1 MLTRL
6 PVPAQHGG
14 QSNRGEREPNEP
26 GNQMRARLRRGL
38 GALRLAFVVVSHVR
52 SSETH
57 LSCIPTTLES
67 ESSSRHRGRKKNF
80 GPQRC
85 QGPTRFLRRA
95 PFLDDRVDAFDHQDG
110 DAPALS
116 LGPAVLPMP
125 ATAASYLAWN
135 CFLSEMKIALMVR
148 QLDLG
153 HILCCSRVVRV
164 ERAHR
169 IIGCGVQKVLDLGNR
184 GVIDFAH
191 IRIGVEIR
199 NGFVA
204 EISPEYE
211 SIARG
216 EASRCVRW

>member
-1 MLTRL
+1 MQSVRFARCSIRLRAHRAFALWRGKFRKDLGQHFDEGGVGLLAKLPAHRL
-6 PVPAQHGG
+6 PLHLL
-14 QSNRGEREPNEP
+14 
-26 GNQMRARLRRGL
+26 MLRDL
-38 GALRLAFVVVSHVR
+38 GFACHTLLAKSIK
-52 SSETH
+52 SE
-57 LSCIPTTLES
+57 LL
-67 ESSSRHRGRKKNF
+67 
-80 GPQRC
+80 
-85 QGPTRFLRRA
+85 
-95 PFLDDRVDAFDHQDG
+95 
-110 DAPALS
+110 
-116 LGPAVLPMP
+116 
-125 ATAASYLAWN
+125 
-135 CFLSEMKIALMVR
+135 LSEMKIALMVR

-216 EASRCVRW
+216 EASRCVRWRCRLGHGAGLRTGIASWWLKVRCDVARETGVR